1 MLHSGCCAK
10 HIHQA
15 LKCRVSTLLAAA
27 SNTKIVCG
35 YKHDHCSKMAEIL
48 LLLWKKIG
56 QSCCIPM
63 NHHHSSCNNVCTVWQ
78 NDGLAFAS
86 CQDTVFTCNACHCPE
101 LPRIAQD
108 CLGLPRIGFLIQKQV
123 FSHSCMIAMQ
133 YGVTIINVYV
143 ADWTKSSAIKHF
155 PLEPNIPHLFTL
167 SRHLSLVEPS
177 CKKSP
182 RQEKTKQQNACLYH
196 FPSYIRAIS
205 TFNLKWIDR
214 NGKYLLY
221 CKIHEIQHLITNDAV
236 VVGELFG
243 LFAKNHVMFNWIE
256 AGAPVVLL
264 DN

>member
-1 MLHSGCCAK
+1 M
-10 HIHQA
+10 I
-15 LKCRVSTLLAAA
+15 
-27 SNTKIVCG
+27 IVQR
-35 YKHDHCSKMAEIL
+35 
-48 LLLWKKIG
+48 W
-56 QSCCIPM
+56 QRSCC
-63 NHHHSSCNNVCTVWQ
+63 SSGRKSDKAV
-78 NDGLAFAS
+78 AFQWITTTIILQQRVYS
-86 CQDTVFTCNACHCPE
+86 LTKWWPCFRKLPRHCFHMQCMP
-101 LPRIAQD
+101 LPRIAKD
-108 CLGLPRIGFLIQKQV
+108 CPGLPRIGFLIQKQV
-123 FSHSCMIAMQ
+123 FSHSCMIALQ

-256 AGAPVVLL
+256 AAAPVVLL